1 MTTFFATSP
10 VAAGIRAF
18 VALGLALAV
27 PFGMTAAAMPDLNG
41 PMFVVWF

>member
-1 MTTFFATSP
+1 MTAFFDSP

-18 VALGLALAV
+18 VAVGLALAV

-41 PMFVVWF
+41 AMFVVWF